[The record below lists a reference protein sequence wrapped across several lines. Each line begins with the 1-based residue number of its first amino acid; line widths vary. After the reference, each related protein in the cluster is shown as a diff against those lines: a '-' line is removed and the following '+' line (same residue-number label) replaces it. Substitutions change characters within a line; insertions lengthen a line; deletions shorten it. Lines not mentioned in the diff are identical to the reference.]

1 VNPPPQ
7 NPIPAPQQ
15 PPPAPQ
21 PDLAAERA
29 AIQQLLNR
37 YVAAY
42 IALDEAQLKSI
53 DPGFSGI
60 RNRMLI
66 KSLELRVSNVS
77 IEVLPDGET
86 ANLRATQTFTV
97 VFNRPLTG
105 PPPTGVLSWRLRKI
119 GEAWRVLP

>member
-1 VNPPPQ
+1 
-7 NPIPAPQQ
+7 
-15 PPPAPQ
+15 
-21 PDLAAERA
+21 
-29 AIQQLLNR
+29 LNR

-42 IALDEAQLKSI
+42 IALDEAELKSI

-77 IEVLPDGET
+77 IEVSPDGEAAT
-86 ANLRATQTFTV
+86 LRATQTFAV

-119 GEAWRVLP
+119 GGAWRVLP